1 MKTDRTQESPSK
13 VRLSIEATAEEV
25 APALD
30 RAFRELAGEVKVP
43 GFRQG
48 KVPRRILE
56 ARLEPGTIRE
66 AALREVVPA
75 LLLEAVK
82 AENLVPVA
90 PPSIEVAA
98 YEVGGGIAF
107 DATVE
112 VRPEIRLP
120 DFSSLAVARPS
131 IAVTD
136 EDVEGQIGRL
146 RERFATLETVQRP
159 AESGDFALV
168 DLRTYVHD
176 KTVEE
181 ASASDLLYE
190 VGAERLSPDLDRE
203 LSGKRTGDILKF
215 NTTLPEGFAGE
226 FAGKEVSM
234 QALVKEVRRKV
245 LPEADDDFARSASE
259 FETLDEL
266 RADLRARMEQ
276 VKARQADLEVRGRLL
291 EQLVDLTGVEPPE
304 SLVQDEMAHLAGE
317 FRERLGKAGV
327 TLDGYLQASGETAE
341 SLEAGLRAQAE
352 RSVRARLV
360 LDEVVKREEIAV
372 TGEEMGREL
381 LLHAQELGVEPGE
394 LRKRLERSERLG
406 AVAGD
411 ILRRKAL
418 DLVVGRAEI
427 RTEDA

>member
-1 MKTDRTQESPSK
+1 MKTTRTQESPSK
-13 VRLSIEATAEEV
+13 VRLQVEASAEEV

-43 GFRQG
+43 GFRKG

-56 ARLEPGTIRE
+56 ARLQPAAIRD
-66 AALREVVPA
+66 AAIREVVPA
-75 LLLEAVK
+75 ILLEAVK

-90 PPSIEVAA
+90 PPSIEVSA

-112 VRPEIRLP
+112 VRPDIHLP
-120 DFSSLAVARPS
+120 DLSSLSVARPS
-131 IAVTD
+131 TAVTD
-136 EDVEGQIGRL
+136 EEVEGQIDRL

-159 AESGDFALV
+159 AEPGDFALV
-168 DLRTYVHD
+168 QLRTYVHD
-176 KTVEE
+176 RTVEE

-190 VGAERLSPDLDRE
+190 IGSGRFSPDLDRE
-203 LSGKRTGDILKF
+203 LAGKRAGDILKF
-215 NTTLPEGFAGE
+215 NTTLPEGFTGE
-226 FAGKEVSM
+226 FAGKEVTM

-245 LPEADDDFARSASE
+245 LPEAGDDFARSASE

-266 RADLRARMEQ
+266 RADLRVRIEQ
-276 VKARQADLEVRGRLL
+276 VKARRADLEVRGRLL
-291 EQLVDLTGVEPPE
+291 VQLVDLAGVEPPE
-304 SLVQDEMAHLAGE
+304 SLVRHEMALGAGE
-317 FRERLGKAGV
+317 FGERLRKAGV
-327 TLDGYLQASGETAE
+327 TFDAYLQASGETADTLE
-341 SLEAGLRAQAE
+341 SDLRTRAE
-352 RSVRARLV
+352 RSVKARLV
-360 LDEVVKREEIAV
+360 LDDVVKREEIAV
-372 TGEEMGREL
+372 TDEEMEREL
-381 LLHAQELGVEPGE
+381 LLHAQEVGVEPGE
-394 LRKRLERSERLG
+394 LRRRLQRSERLV